1 MPASPPANLGSDTA
15 RVQLRNV
22 LANYIHAQDPAAPR
36 GYHKWT
42 APVVAQ
48 PKTRLLVGD
57 PITLMV
63 C

>member
-1 MPASPPANLGSDTA
+1 MPSAPNTGNDSA
-15 RVQLRNV
+15 RVQLRNL
-22 LANYIHAQDPAAPR
+22 LATYFHAQDPPAPR

-42 APVVAQ
+42 APAVAQ